1 MLSYLTSLLRWA
13 GLVAVLAL
21 TACARTPVRGDGT
34 PVVVPTF
41 TPRVVAERQA
51 LVQDIVG
58 VLETRPDATAAWM
71 PAGNGLIVQVGYQ
84 LRTGPQSRVQIQ
96 FTEGTRL
103 TLDAN
108 TLVTLNLFRPALAE
122 PFTGLG
128 LEQGRVWLALS
139 GGPASAA
146 DVQTAAGLAQAR
158 NAFMSVAFD
167 PATRTFS
174 VTCLQGKCNVA
185 ETFIPE
191 GHKLVNRDGQQ
202 QAPAPMALGDFGIW
216 GVNVPEA
223 TELAP
228 YATEAVA
235 QSNVTLPAPDTPT
248 PTAPPPI
255 TDTPAPTTAL
265 DQPTATPPPPPLPT
279 LPGPPPPTPTP
290 IIAIGSHR
298 VLGGET
304 LFCIGRVYGVDW
316 RAIASANGV
325 PYPYT
330 VRAGQNLIIPADRW
344 ANILPG
350 PVCAPQFTSPF
361 PGLPYETPTPP
372 VPPTPA
378 EPPTPAPAL
387 NFIEVAVLCVG
398 GCEANAPSYRI
409 RIISRAEGGA
419 PPLVFSPAVEFD
431 VDAPRCTERSGSV
444 TVTSADGQQ
453 ATRTW
458 WYGDEFCPP
467 TATPQP

>member
-1 MLSYLTSLLRWA
+1 MSRVFTKFNLAVWARWLGLAGALL
-13 GLVAVLAL
+13 LA
-21 TACARTPVRGDGT
+21 ACARTPVRSDGT
-34 PVVVPTF
+34 PVLGGF
-41 TPRVVAERQA
+41 TPQPTAAAERRA
-51 LVQDIVG
+51 VVQDIVG
-58 VLETRPDATAAWM
+58 TLETRPDATGNWL
-71 PAGNGLIVQVGYQ
+71 PAGKGLILEAGYQ

-108 TLVTLNLFRPALAE
+108 TLVTLSLFRPTTTE
-122 PFTGLG
+122 PFTALG

-146 DVQTAAGLAQAR
+146 DVETAAGLALAR
-158 NAFMSVAFD
+158 NAFMSAGYD
-167 PATRTFS
+167 PATRTLS
-174 VTCLQGKCNVA
+174 VTCLQGACHLGN
-185 ETFIPE
+185 TPIPE
-191 GHKLVNRDGQQ
+191 GHKLVSVNGQS
-202 QAPAPMALGDFGIW
+202 QAPTPMTLGDFGIW

-235 QSNVTLPAPDTPT
+235 QNNITLPAPETAT
-248 PTAPPPI
+248 PTAVPAF
-255 TDTPAPTTAL
+255 TATPAPTTPP
-265 DQPTATPPPPPLPT
+265 DQPTATLPPPLPPT
-279 LPGPPPPTPTP
+279 LPPPPAPTATP
-290 IIAIGSHR
+290 IVSIGMHR
-298 VLGGET
+298 VLSGET

-316 RAIASANGV
+316 RAIAHANGV
-325 PYPYT
+325 PYPYA

-344 ANILPG
+344 MNILPG

-372 VPPTPA
+372 ATA
-378 EPPTPAPAL
+378 TPAPPL

-398 GCEANAPSYRI
+398 GCNAEAPAFRI

-419 PPLVFSPAVEFD
+419 PPLIFSPAVEFD
-431 VDAPRCTERSGSV
+431 VDAPRCSVRSGTV

-453 ATRTW
+453 ASRSW